1 MAGTHVEQLRTA
13 GREHRQVVPRS
24 AHARFDPQDR
34 TVDPLDILTD
44 QDRVRVPDLVPI
56 RYGRM
61 TVSPFTYFR
70 GQAAVMA
77 TDLATTP
84 TTSVWTH
91 LCGDA
96 HLSNFGTFAT
106 PERRLVFDLNDFDET
121 LPGPFEWDLKRLVA
135 SFVLA
140 TRDRGFRADV
150 GEDAV
155 REAAGTYTSVTQELA
170 EADVMDVWY
179 SGVTDDDL
187 LASVDA
193 QAAAEQLDPAVAATT
208 RKLLERS
215 RRRTSA
221 QAAAKLTETADGR
234 VRFREDPPILSS
246 ASLPPDRIELTRTF
260 LHRYLD
266 SLPEYRHRLLAR
278 FEVVDVT
285 RRVVG
290 VGSVGTR
297 AYLVLL
303 HGRDADDPLIL
314 QVKEALPSVLEP
326 HLRPATQ
333 ATAGH
338 RVVEGQRTMQTA
350 SDVFLG
356 WLTMTGPDGVER
368 DFYVR
373 QFRDMKGG
381 VDLER
386 ARPAGLIAY
395 ARLCGRLLANAH
407 ARGGQAA
414 EITGYLGGG
423 GRFADAMVAFATSY
437 ADVCERDHERLL
449 EAIAAG
455 RIPAEPGI

>member
-1 MAGTHVEQLRTA
+1 MAGTHVEELRTA
-13 GREHRQVVPRS
+13 GRERRQVVPRS
-24 AHARFDPQDR
+24 THARFDPQDR
-34 TVDPLDILTD
+34 TSDPLDILAE
-44 QDRVRVPDLVPI
+44 QDRVRVPELVPI

-61 TVSPFTYFR
+61 SVSPFTFFR

-77 TDLATTP
+77 ADLATTP
-84 TTSVWTH
+84 TTSIETQ

-96 HLSNFGTFAT
+96 HLSNFGTYGT

-121 LPGPFEWDLKRLVA
+121 LPGPFEWDLKRLAA

-140 TRDRGFRADV
+140 ARDRGFRTDV
-150 GEDAV
+150 GEEAV
-155 REAAGTYTSVTQELA
+155 LTTVETYRTVMEELA

-179 SGVTDDDL
+179 AGVSDDEM
-187 LASVDA
+187 LAALDA
-193 QAAAEQLDPAVAATT
+193 QAAADQLDASVAART

-221 QAAAKLTETADGR
+221 QAAAKLTEAVDGQ

-246 ASLPPDRIELTRTF
+246 AALPADRIELTRSSM
-260 LHRYLD
+260 HRYLD
-266 SLPEYRHRLLAR
+266 SLPGYRRQLLAR
-278 FEVVDVT
+278 FEVVDAT

-303 HGRDADDPLIL
+303 RGRDTDDLLIL
-314 QVKEALPSVLEP
+314 QVKEALPSVLER
-326 HLRPATQ
+326 HLGPATQ
-333 ATAGH
+333 ATSGH
-338 RVVEGQRTMQTA
+338 RVVEGQHTMQTA
-350 SDVFLG
+350 SDMFLG
-356 WLTMTGPDGVER
+356 WLTMAGPDGVER

-386 ARPAGLIAY
+386 VRPIGLVAY

-407 ARGGQAA
+407 ARGGQPAQIA
-414 EITGYLGGG
+414 GYLGSG
-423 GRFADAMVAFATSY
+423 GRFAEAMVEFATTY
-437 ADVCERDHERLL
+437 ADLSELDHQRLL

-455 RIPAEPGI
+455 RVAAERGV